1 LSSAIRTTKC
11 RISASTPRGWDRRA
25 WVHLQATSCRCHR
38 SRVSGV
44 TIVATWRKGL
54 PSQPPGRRSV
64 VGRHLS
70 DAGVA
75 HPAALA
81 GRDSLQS
88 GTRVP
93 QAPDDP
99 TSRSRLRTTS
109 GEPTCRSRRE
119 SISRNE
125 ESADHRSRS
134 TRGIIRAHDST
145 GHDISRPPALAIA
158 ARVVSGGWLADV
170 GGHRQAP
177 CGTRGA
183 TRADCTERRA
193 PTAAHLLFSSRDA
206 GRAGPR
212 DSGARGPSGSHD
224 DAAVHAPQSRCSRQC
239 DPVARPPLEYPG
251 VLETSCWRR
260 RRPNP
265 LSPTRSVI

>member
-1 LSSAIRTTKC
+1 
-11 RISASTPRGWDRRA
+11 
-25 WVHLQATSCRCHR
+25 R

-158 ARVVSGGWLADV
+158 ARSEEHTSELQSPYDLVCRLLLEKKKKSDV
-170 GGHRQAP
+170 
-177 CGTRGA
+177 
-183 TRADCTERRA
+183 E
-193 PTAAHLLFSSRDA
+193 PTT
-206 GRAGPR
+206 
-212 DSGARGPSGSHD
+212 
-224 DAAVHAPQSRCSRQC
+224 
-239 DPVARPPLEYPG
+239 G
-251 VLETSCWRR
+251 VTINNS
-260 RRPNP
+260 
-265 LSPTRSVI
+265 TTMHK